1 MFYYCCVL
9 ATATQN
15 PMVPVLL
22 LSVGVFLWL
31 VCMGYCFYFIRKVR
45 CVTLLIVLQLANW

>member
-1 MFYYCCVL
+1 
-9 ATATQN
+9 
-15 PMVPVLL
+15 MVPVLL